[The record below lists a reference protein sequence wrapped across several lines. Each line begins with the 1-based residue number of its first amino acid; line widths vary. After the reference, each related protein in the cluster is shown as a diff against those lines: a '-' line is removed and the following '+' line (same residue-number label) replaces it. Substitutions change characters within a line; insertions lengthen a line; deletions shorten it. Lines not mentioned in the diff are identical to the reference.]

1 MNKKFFFLISLVML
15 LSCNNSNNKL
25 KVENFPTLDVT
36 VGLNNLTKMNLTDFK
51 SNIRYVQLE
60 TNANCL
66 ITNKIKGIYLEEN
79 KIFIGDSDP
88 FLKVFDANTG
98 KYLYNIGSRGQGP
111 GELPYLRHIDM
122 NVKEKS
128 IILGWAK
135 NYKYDFEGNYI
146 KHIIPPELPPSDSTD
161 IISDVVVM
169 LNENLFSV
177 GLYTPVHDH
186 QINAVIIFDEQS
198 NIINSLKSYDDY
210 IQHPT
215 IKTFSYYDQL
225 GFYYRHKERINFFR
239 GLCDTVYAFNPS
251 SLNYEPQYC
260 FSYGK
265 HRKSRYYSN
274 EATINKDEI
283 SVTTLSESDNSI
295 FIDFK
300 TIRASTEP
308 YIETIERMMGVA
320 GNESRQI
327 IERLNHSIYAVYDK
341 QKNTFNF
348 LLQPIKGIKGLVN
361 DIDNGI
367 PFWPKYISSNNEFV
381 DYFQSFDFIEY
392 AEKTPNA
399 DDSFKK
405 LLKEVNEDDNPII
418 IIAY

>member
-1 MNKKFFFLISLVML
+1 MNKKFFYLISLVML

-51 SNIRYVQLE
+51 SNIRYIRLE

-79 KIFIGDSDP
+79 KIFIHDREP

-111 GELPYLRHIDM
+111 GELPYLRHVDM

-128 IILGWAK
+128 IILGWGK

-146 KHIIPPELPPSDSTD
+146 NSIIPPELPPSDSTD
-161 IISDVVVM
+161 IISDRVVM

-177 GLYTPVHDH
+177 GLYNMSDDH

-265 HRKSRYYSN
+265 HRRSRYYDH
-274 EATINKDEI
+274 ETTLNKDEI
-283 SVTTLSESDNSI
+283 HVTKLGESDNSI
-295 FIDFK
+295 FIDFW
-300 TIRASTEP
+300 TNRASTEP
-308 YIETIERMMGVA
+308 YSETIERMMGVA

-392 AEKTPNA
+392 AEKIPNA